1 MDTFRLRSG
10 KWVRIRPIRP
20 DDGPALQVAY
30 SSLSQESKYRRFLA
44 AKPHLTSADTRYL
57 VDVDGYDHVALV
69 ATPADDPD
77 RILGVARFVRHEE
90 DPELAEL
97 AIVVADE
104 LQQEGLG
111 SGLMARLARSA
122 EAVGVRRF
130 RGTILA
136 ENRAAHRVVDAHA
149 VGVRVDRLVGRRLGK
164 VDVGEGVRS
173 RQQHVDR
180 IRSRRI
186 RTDSWAGSTSSAGRY
201 WNGLLFLCQPSPT
214 Q

>member
-57 VDVDGYDHVALV
+57 VDVDGHDHVALV

-130 RGTILA
+130 RGTMLA
-136 ENRAAHRVVDAHA
+136 ENRAAHRL
-149 VGVRVDRLVGRRLGK
+149 VRRAAG
-164 VDVGEGVRS
+164 GEIRERPRGYTHGIEVELAPQPPAPPAPVRS
-173 RQQHVDR
+173 SPRAVEA
-180 IRSRRI
+180 
-186 RTDSWAGSTSSAGRY
+186 DSARGPAGRAPA
-201 WNGLLFLCQPSPT
+201 LRSAERRP
-214 Q
+214 